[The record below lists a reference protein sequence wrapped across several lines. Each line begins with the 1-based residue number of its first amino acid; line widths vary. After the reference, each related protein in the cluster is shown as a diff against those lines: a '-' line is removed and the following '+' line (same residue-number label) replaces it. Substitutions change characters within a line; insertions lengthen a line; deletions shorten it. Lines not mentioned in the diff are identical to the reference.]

1 MPNAPSYI
9 YAGTAWIRESTEG
22 GVFRRSVDGGDWA
35 KLAEGPPDDTG
46 MHAIT
51 VHPTDPATGYMT
63 FGS

>member
-1 MPNAPSYI
+1 M
-9 YAGTAWIRESTEG
+9 
-22 GVFRRSVDGGDWA
+22 FRRSVDGGDWA